1 MALDV
6 KVKIDLT
13 KPIGG
18 IGLGIPLILE
28 ENATK
33 EVSYTECKTL
43 AEVITAGFADTTK
56 VYKAANAMLMQDN
69 PPEKIAVCAT
79 TEPTAAWLNDVVNV
93 SKDWRQLVVLTNS
106 ETATAIKDIATKIE
120 TLSNKMYFAD
130 LNADDTTTLDLNGFN
145 RTVLFYC
152 DKTEDYPSPVSALVG
167 ATAGLSVG
175 SFTYKNFPLKGIS
188 PQALSDTQI
197 DAIHAKGGFTF
208 VTKAGDNVTTEGKT
222 VGGEYIDIIDS
233 KDYIISNLEYQTQ
246 KTLNTMK
253 KIPYD
258 DTGIAILESV
268 AVNVMRDAYNKGII
282 ATNADGSAAYTVD
295 YAKREDT
302 EASDRAIRKYVGGQF
317 AFALAGAVHEVEIT
331 GEIII

>member
-13 KPIGG
+13 KPIGS

-28 ENATK
+28 ENSEADID
-33 EVSYTECKTL
+33 YIECKSL
-43 AEVITAGFADTTK
+43 AEVTEAGFKDTSK
-56 VYKAANAMLMQDN
+56 IYKAANAMLMQDN

-79 TEPTAAWLNDVVNV
+79 VKKTSEWLNEAVNTN
-93 SKDWRQLVVLTNS
+93 KDWRHLVVVKAG
-106 ETATAIKDIATKIE
+106 ETTVEVKDIAAKIE
-120 TLSNKMYFAD
+120 MLNNKMYFAD
-130 LNADDTTTLDLNGFN
+130 VDIDNTTTYELNGFN

-152 DKTEDYPSPVSALVG
+152 KTTEDYPSPVSALVG
-167 ATAGLSVG
+167 AAAGLAAG
-175 SFTYKNFPLKGIS
+175 SFTYKNMILKGIS

-197 DAIHAKGGFTF
+197 EAIHKKGGITF

-222 VGGEYIDIIDS
+222 AGGEYIDIIDS
-233 KDYIISNLEYQTQ
+233 QDYIISNLEYQTQ
-246 KTLNTMK
+246 RTLNLAP

-258 DTGIAILESV
+258 NNGIATLENV

-282 ATNADGSAAYTVD
+282 ATNEDGTAAYTVS
-295 YAKREDT
+295 YIKRENT
-302 EASDRAIRKYVGGQF
+302 EASDRAERRYIGGQF
-317 AFALAGAVHEVEIT
+317 AFALAGAVHTAEIT